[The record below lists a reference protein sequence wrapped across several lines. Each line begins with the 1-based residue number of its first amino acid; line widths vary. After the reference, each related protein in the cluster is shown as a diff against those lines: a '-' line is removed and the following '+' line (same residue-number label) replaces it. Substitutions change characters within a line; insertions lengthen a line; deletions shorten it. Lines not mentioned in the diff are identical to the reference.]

1 MKRDPLLKK
10 RYPRQ
15 RNEYLFPNRIG
26 KIIGN
31 FAKPVTNISGSWPT
45 AQRTLFRHHLLLPA
59 SGATQL
65 IQATTDPRATHRE
78 ITVIKIVGTGPT
90 LFIQEIF
97 FLSFALRANF
107 CPRCRSQKNGK
118 KKKKKNSLCSGKKKR
133 EKEERCQR
141 LIILGDNS
149 RSVRAFEKP
158 GRTRRGR
165 GYPMVNFLKN
175 YVLILFICSLSLGL
189 RNNYNVLLL
198 NFIRSVKKKRKK
210 SV

>member
-1 MKRDPLLKK
+1 MKRNPLLKK

-118 KKKKKNSLCSGKKKR
+118 KKKKILSARGKIKEKKR
-133 EKEERCQR
+133 R
-141 LIILGDNS
+141 D
-149 RSVRAFEKP
+149 
-158 GRTRRGR
+158 
-165 GYPMVNFLKN
+165 VND
-175 YVLILFICSLSLGL
+175 
-189 RNNYNVLLL
+189 
-198 NFIRSVKKKRKK
+198 
-210 SV
+210 